1 MKYRRL
7 TKEEL
12 ESLKQEFIH
21 FLITNG
27 IDAPEWQK
35 ISEKDKEKANLMVDL
50 FSDLVFEKA
59 LKNIKFLEHV
69 SPKDIKYFFITDK
82 KIVLACIKASNES
95 SLDFTNKKTIT
106 SLSEGSIDLKQGELT
121 YFSTEKDIIKERE
134 QEVFELMQEG
144 AEPCLKEKF
153 DSIYSLCRK

>member
-7 TKEEL
+7 TQEEL

-21 FLITNG
+21 FLIANG

-35 ISEKDKEKANLMVDL
+35 ISDNDKEKANLMVDL
-50 FSDLVFEKA
+50 FSDVVFEKA

-82 KIVLACIKASNES
+82 KIILACIKASDDS
-95 SLDFTNKKTIT
+95 SLDFTNNKTI
-106 SLSEGSIDLKQGELT
+106 SGLAEGSIELKPGELS
-121 YFSTEKDIIKERE
+121 YFSTEKDLGEERE
-134 QEVFELMQEG
+134 KEVFELMQGG
-144 AEPCLKEKF
+144 AEPCPKEKF
-153 DSIYSLCRK
+153 DNVYSLCRK